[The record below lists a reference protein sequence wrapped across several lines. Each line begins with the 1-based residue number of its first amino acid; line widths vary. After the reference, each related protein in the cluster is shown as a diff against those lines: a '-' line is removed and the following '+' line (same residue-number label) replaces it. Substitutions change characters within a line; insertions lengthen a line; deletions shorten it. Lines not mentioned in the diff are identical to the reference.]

1 MNAIRAGDD
10 AFAELPSDIRE
21 RFNNDPAEFVDFC
34 LDEANNEEA
43 ANLGLAFRKFEEPET
58 PTAQPDGEPVAQ

>member
-1 MNAIRAGDD
+1 MNAIKAGDD
-10 AFAELPSDIRE
+10 AFAELPSNIRE

-43 ANLGLAFRKFEEPET
+43 AKLGLAYRKFEEQII
-58 PTAQPDGEPVAQ
+58 PTARS